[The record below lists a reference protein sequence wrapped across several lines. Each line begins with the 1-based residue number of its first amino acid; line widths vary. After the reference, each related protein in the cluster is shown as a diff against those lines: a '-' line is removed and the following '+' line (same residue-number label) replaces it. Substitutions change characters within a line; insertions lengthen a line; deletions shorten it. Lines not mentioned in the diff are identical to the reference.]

1 MSNKLTDIHSA
12 RPVTKAQV
20 TNNDLFYIVDP
31 EASTDAEK
39 SKGIKAEELLKFT
52 GGDVTNTG
60 VGGTLTIG
68 NDKVTR
74 AMLAPELDKFEKV
87 HLNDDGVPTTFILN
101 RADHANKLLFLFN
114 AEKMTLQ
121 IDSGVFENKDQFKV
135 FVFGVGGVE
144 ITGSAVIVFPNG
156 RDGTERSH
164 TLNKTKSSLLFEF
177 YNDNPFVTVFESHE
191 EYTFASS
198 EWSTY
203 SGASPYLAADDKALV
218 ERADGNERKMTG
230 RSIHNV
236 ETVTKTGASITI
248 DSGKINQNMICTN
261 AGSISATI
269 NHGDFKVGDWCT
281 LLHTG
286 AGTLTIQAA
295 GSTVKIYS
303 PGVTTSASHTITD
316 RYGFVTILCFNDG
329 TNDKFVLLGPVAE
342 V

>member
-31 EASTDAEK
+31 EAATDAEK

-60 VGGTLTIG
+60 VDGTLTIG

-74 AMLAPELDKFEKV
+74 AMLAPELDKFERV
-87 HLNDDGVPTTFILN
+87 DLLGTDGPATYVLN
-101 RADHANKLLFLFN
+101 RAAHANKLLFLFN
-114 AEKMTLQ
+114 THKITLQ
-121 IDSGVFENKDQFKV
+121 IDEDAFTDKDHFRVYVFNT
-135 FVFGVGGVE
+135 GGVE
-144 ITGSAVIVFPNG
+144 ITGNTPIRFPNG
-156 RDGTERSH
+156 RDGSERAN
-164 TLNKTKSSLLFEF
+164 TLNIKSTSALVEFYGDDAFFTLFEG
-177 YNDNPFVTVFESHE
+177 HE

-198 EWSTY
+198 EWVEYT
-203 SGASPYLAADDKALV
+203 GAYPYLAADDKALV

-230 RSIHNV
+230 RTIHNV
-236 ETVTKTGASITI
+236 ETVTKSGASITI
-248 DSGKINQNMICTN
+248 SAGKINQNMICTN

-295 GSTVKIYS
+295 GSTVKIFS
-303 PGVTTSASHTITD
+303 PGVTTSASHTITAQ
-316 RYGFVTILCFNDG
+316 YGFVTILCIEDG